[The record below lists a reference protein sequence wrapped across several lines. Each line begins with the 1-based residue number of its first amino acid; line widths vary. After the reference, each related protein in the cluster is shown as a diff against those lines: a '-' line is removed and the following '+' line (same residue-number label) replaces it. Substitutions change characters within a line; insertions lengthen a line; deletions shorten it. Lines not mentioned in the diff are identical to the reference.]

1 MLSQIPS
8 PAPGTT
14 ETWLWSCA
22 ALLGIALV
30 AKNLFQRS
38 PSIEAEFATKTEL
51 RAVETKIDAH
61 IGRIENKLDE
71 RLDALDIKRSRQV
84 AALHEE
90 IRETERALSQ
100 QIKAVGETAAYIR
113 GQLENKP

>member
-1 MLSQIPS
+1 LLSQIPT
-8 PAPGTT
+8 PAPGAT

-30 AKNLFQRS
+30 FKNLFHRS

-51 RAVETKIDAH
+51 RAVETKIDGH
-61 IGRIENKLDE
+61 IGRIEIKLDE

-84 AALHEE
+84 AALHLE
-90 IRETERALSQ
+90 IHETERALTA
-100 QIKAVGETAAYIR
+100 QIKVVAENTAFIR
-113 GQLENKP
+113 GKLEGN